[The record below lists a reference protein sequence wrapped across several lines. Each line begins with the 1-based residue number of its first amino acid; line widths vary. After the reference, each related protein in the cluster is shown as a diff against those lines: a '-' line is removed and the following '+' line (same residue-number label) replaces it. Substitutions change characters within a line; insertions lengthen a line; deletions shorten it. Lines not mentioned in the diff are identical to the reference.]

1 MSGAGETMTIE
12 LTESGGGITVK
23 FDDRLTFAD
32 HEEFGD
38 ILARVE
44 ASGSTAIVF
53 EFHNTSYIDS
63 SALGMLLIAKDAV
76 GERGAAIT
84 LRGANADLKRLF
96 DLGTFAEFFTIED

>member
-1 MSGAGETMTIE
+1 MTIE

-23 FDDRLTFAD
+23 FGDRLTFAD

-44 ASGSTAIVF
+44 SSDAKAIVF
-53 EFHNTSYIDS
+53 AFHDTSYIDS

-76 GERGAAIT
+76 GERGGAIT

-96 DLGTFAEFFTIED
+96 ELGTFSEFFIIED